1 MDKEMIV
8 TALRCVVNRTDCNE
22 CSYYI
27 CDNLQF
33 YCDHLRL
40 DCDAADLI
48 EAQAAEIERLT
59 AERDALD
66 NALRDMVVQYC
77 SYDGKLDHEFMS
89 AGEHA
94 FDVLDLDYGAPV
106 ETLWR
111 GAQGE
116 E

>member
-1 MDKEMIV
+1 MDKEMSV
-8 TALRCVVNRTDCNE
+8 TALRCDLRRTDWNE

-59 AERDALD
+59 DERDENGGTD
-66 NALRDMVVQYC
+66 
-77 SYDGKLDHEFMS
+77 DGH
-89 AGEHA
+89 
-94 FDVLDLDYGAPV
+94 Y
-106 ETLWR
+106 
-111 GAQGE
+111 
-116 E
+116 